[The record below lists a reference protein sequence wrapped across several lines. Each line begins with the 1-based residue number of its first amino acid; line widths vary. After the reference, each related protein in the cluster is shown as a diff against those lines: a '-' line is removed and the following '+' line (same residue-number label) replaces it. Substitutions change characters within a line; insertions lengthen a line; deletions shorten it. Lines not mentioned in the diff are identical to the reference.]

1 MSFAFSLSPALSRWE
16 RELWAGSTRALP
28 CGFRRLAGIVQWLLT
43 TKALGG
49 APKAA
54 RGGACAPHS
63 FSFREKVAAGR
74 MRVKPRMFLMATV

>member
-1 MSFAFSLSPALSRWE
+1 MTGVLPHPGPLPLGEGAE
-16 RELWAGSTRALP
+16 GSTRASRVDSGAP
-28 CGFRRLAGIVQWLLT
+28 PESSQRLLT

-63 FSFREKVAAGR
+63 FSLREKVAAGR
-74 MRVKPRMFLMATV
+74 MRVNPRMFLMATV

>member
-1 MSFAFSLSPALSRWE
+1 MTGVLPHPGPLPLGEGAE
-16 RELWAGSTRALP
+16 GSTRASRVDS
-28 CGFRRLAGIVQWLLT
+28 GAAGIIQRLLT

-63 FSFREKVAAGR
+63 FSLREKVAAGR
-74 MRVKPRMFLMATV
+74 MRVNPRMFLMATV